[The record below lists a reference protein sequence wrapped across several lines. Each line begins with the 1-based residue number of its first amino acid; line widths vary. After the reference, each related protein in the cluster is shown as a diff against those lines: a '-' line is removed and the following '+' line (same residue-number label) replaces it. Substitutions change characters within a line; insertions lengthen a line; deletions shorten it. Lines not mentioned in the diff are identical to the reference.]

1 MTPIRRTLA
10 PLTLLSSLVLA
21 AYAQLIISNADHW
34 SDGWPL
40 VSTFDAKLTELYRA
54 GTFHGEQ
61 SVAAAIILFAVAM
74 VLFVWAVRLSNHG
87 SSATTPPSNAP
98 SSDTQH
104 GRVQVPILLGGF
116 AAFAGWCY
124 LMVRLATGSYEG
136 WYVGLFFGSLA
147 LIAILFVLADRARSA
162 GLSFAM
168 SFRIWEIAF
177 VSGVAGLF
185 FGLVVQDLTNWRYAS
200 LGDDSVFFAFA
211 AEIASGDLPLNLFSQ
226 VEGPYSSHPLL
237 SSAYQASVMEFA
249 GENIFGWK
257 LATLLTLVA
266 TIPIF
271 YWLIRA
277 LTNTRTAVFASAIL
291 ASAHYLLGYAHTGYD
306 NVFPLLP
313 TVLALAFF
321 VGGTKRSSMFLF
333 FCSGAIAGLGFYT
346 YFSGRA
352 VIIILALAVLFL
364 GRKRWRPELV
374 LPLAIGFVLAV
385 GPLFAVDGWN
395 VIDEMQARSQAEG
408 RSPFEII
415 SGLAASAPRVFL
427 AFNFNPYPK
436 HFVSG
441 SLLDDVS
448 APLALLGLAYTA
460 TRVRNERY
468 RLLLIWFLVGIV
480 VTGLFHPIQELI
492 NTRLHYVLPTM
503 AAFAGIAIDRLITL
517 LERLTPLPRA
527 RPALA
532 ALCIAGLFPAILGL
546 NLYRHI
552 EVSPKRIPAMS
563 AALVYREAQEASCD
577 QPGLRTI
584 VFAARP
590 FPVMPRVFE
599 FYNWEDKTPLF
610 FRYDDPPNVYEDA
623 IGAGNVGC
631 VLLADPQQSTSGRA
645 SAYLAELSDSA
656 LSVEEVSD
664 ASGRTTLLVLRLAEV
679 SPP

>member
-1 MTPIRRTLA
+1 
-10 PLTLLSSLVLA
+10 
-21 AYAQLIISNADHW
+21 
-34 SDGWPL
+34 
-40 VSTFDAKLTELYRA
+40 
-54 GTFHGEQ
+54 
-61 SVAAAIILFAVAM
+61 
-74 VLFVWAVRLSNHG
+74 
-87 SSATTPPSNAP
+87 
-98 SSDTQH
+98 
-104 GRVQVPILLGGF
+104 
-116 AAFAGWCY
+116 
-124 LMVRLATGSYEG
+124 
-136 WYVGLFFGSLA
+136 
-147 LIAILFVLADRARSA
+147 
-162 GLSFAM
+162 
-168 SFRIWEIAF
+168 
-177 VSGVAGLF
+177 
-185 FGLVVQDLTNWRYAS
+185 
-200 LGDDSVFFAFA
+200 
-211 AEIASGDLPLNLFSQ
+211 
-226 VEGPYSSHPLL
+226 
-237 SSAYQASVMEFA
+237 
-249 GENIFGWK
+249 
-257 LATLLTLVA
+257 
-266 TIPIF
+266 
-271 YWLIRA
+271 
-277 LTNTRTAVFASAIL
+277 
-291 ASAHYLLGYAHTGYD
+291 
-306 NVFPLLP
+306 
-313 TVLALAFF
+313 
-321 VGGTKRSSMFLF
+321 MFLF

-352 VIIILALAVLFL
+352 AIIILALAVLFL
-364 GRKRWRPELV
+364 GRQRWRPELV
-374 LPLAIGFVLAV
+374 LPLAVGFVLAV

-395 VIDEMQARSQAEG
+395 VLDEMQARSQAEG

-492 NTRLHYVLPTM
+492 NTRLHYVLPAM
-503 AAFAGIAIDRLITL
+503 AAFAGIAIDRVIAV
-517 LERLTPLPRA
+517 LEKLTPLPRV
-527 RPALA
+527 RLA
-532 ALCIAGLFPAILGL
+532 VVALCVVGVLPAILGL

-552 EVSPKRIPAMS
+552 EVSPKRIPAMT

-590 FPVMPRVFE
+590 FPVMPLVFE
-599 FYNWEDKTPLF
+599 SYDWEDKTPLF

-679 SPP
+679 SPPSRL